1 MRYLKKVPTSEIV
14 QQNLNYKK
22 GATVANRKIRQILSA
37 EQLGFCAYSER
48 FLRPLD
54 AFDVEHFDPRLKH
67 TDQDS
72 YWNWYSVLHW
82 VNQHKA
88 KKIEPFEP
96 LLAPYADDLMTRIR
110 YAEGIFVPIDPNDH
124 LVQNLIDFLGV
135 NRPEV
140 YEERRKHVRRIVAQQ
155 NLYMTAGWSK
165 ETFWDDLVDDPDKLS
180 FFSALQAELGLP
192 DELLDRLATI
202 VDAP

>member
-1 MRYLKKVPTSEIV
+1 MRYLKKIPTSKVV
-14 QQNLNYKK
+14 QQNLKYKK
-22 GATVANRKIRQILSA
+22 GATVANRKIRQLLSA

-54 AFDVEHFDPRLKH
+54 AFDVEHFDPRLKKNP
-67 TDQDS
+67 DQDS
-72 YWNWYSVLHW
+72 YWNWYSVLRW

-88 KKIEPFEP
+88 PKIEPFEP
-96 LLAPYADDLMTRIR
+96 LLVPHADDLMARTH
-110 YAEGIFVPIDPNDH
+110 YSEGIFVPIDPNDH

-140 YEERRKHVRRIVAQQ
+140 YEERRKHVRRIAAQK
-155 NLYMTAGWSK
+155 NLYTTAGLSQD
-165 ETFWDDLVDDPDKLS
+165 TFWDDLVADPDQLS

-192 DELLDRLATI
+192 DELLDRLTI
-202 VDAP
+202 DEI